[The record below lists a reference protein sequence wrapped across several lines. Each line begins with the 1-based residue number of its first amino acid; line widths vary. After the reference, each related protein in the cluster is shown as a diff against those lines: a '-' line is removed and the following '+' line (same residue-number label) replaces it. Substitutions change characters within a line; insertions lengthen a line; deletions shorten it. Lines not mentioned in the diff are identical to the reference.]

1 MNRKEYRQ
9 RLLAEE
15 QRLADR
21 VERALA
27 GVWESGDGAA
37 HDVGDDSSSDELRDE
52 QFAEAEANRAAL
64 NQVRDAL
71 RRIVDGTFGTCVV
84 DGGPIEEDRLEAMP
98 WTPYCLKHQQ
108 SRERTEPHRTPTM

>member
-27 GVWESGDGAA
+27 GVRESGDGAA
-37 HDVGDDSSSDELRDE
+37 HDVGDDSSTDELRDE
-52 QFAEAEANRAAL
+52 QFAEAAL
-64 NQVRDAL
+64 HMMRRPSRQRLGTNGSTGGQQQDRD
-71 RRIVDGTFGTCVV
+71 
-84 DGGPIEEDRLEAMP
+84 
-98 WTPYCLKHQQ
+98 
-108 SRERTEPHRTPTM
+108 ERTHSGSPHH